1 MKKAAKHE
9 MRKTSMNKSIWIILA
24 VTAIVALFLM
34 IIYYGI
40 LAFVLASFLGFV
52 VLLLIEQAYKMKKK
66 KNKREREP

>member
-9 MRKTSMNKSIWIILA
+9 MRKTSMNKSIWIILS
-24 VTAIVALFLM
+24 VTVIVALFLM